1 MSASTPRR
9 FFFDVTVIG
18 KSQLVQYG
26 KLGGS
31 LREAKKAFKSPA
43 EAIAMTDKLI
53 ATKVREG
60 YVEINPSRLE
70 IVPFKGNK
78 KATEKQILALEEQI
92 GSSLP
97 DEYRSFLESRN
108 GGTPNPPYSRVP
120 GVEGIESIG
129 VGTLFCLRPSKPS
142 SDELTSQFE
151 QTRELLPQGHLPI
164 AGSSDFFT
172 ISLRPKTFGC
182 VFWWFHETEEL
193 DDDGN
198 YLESAGYLL
207 AGSFDEFLTRIAM
220 FFDEEKSTDVEPS
233 QDSQSRKKS
242 KPTIK
247 QLVRLIRHSHTPD
260 KVSEIKQVLKG
271 MDLSSIKN
279 GEWPFINIDNAQI
292 LDGLLKAGLNPE
304 ITDDNRQTLL
314 WQCASS
320 VPCINLL
327 MQHNV
332 NLERRSGSQAESA
345 LMRAMFCNS
354 IPAVKRLIELG
365 ADPTVN
371 FPDYISCKL
380 KTNQELRQIIE
391 KARVQWRKGKKTQQS
406 KAKPSEVATDKTKK
420 KSTSTMKQLL
430 RLMKHDFFPEYFDE
444 IDEYLSVIAD
454 LGDLS
459 GIKDGEW
466 PAIDRFECPR
476 LLKSLLDAGLN
487 PEIFDKKGNTL
498 LFQCVGHPD
507 CIDLITKLGVDVD
520 RRKSGNE
527 TALMRATY
535 KGNEACVKSLLK
547 AGANPTLEF
556 CGLAKV
562 FLSWKKEMSNLIESA
577 CKKWQP
583 PKSPSSSR
591 IPKVKSKR
599 SQ

>member
-9 FFFDVTVIG
+9 FFFDDGSSRKRWHVTVTG

-60 YVEINPSRLE
+60 YVEVNPSRLE

-345 LMRAMFCNS
+345 L
-354 IPAVKRLIELG
+354 
-365 ADPTVN
+365 
-371 FPDYISCKL
+371 
-380 KTNQELRQIIE
+380 
-391 KARVQWRKGKKTQQS
+391 
-406 KAKPSEVATDKTKK
+406 
-420 KSTSTMKQLL
+420 
-430 RLMKHDFFPEYFDE
+430 
-444 IDEYLSVIAD
+444 
-454 LGDLS
+454 
-459 GIKDGEW
+459 
-466 PAIDRFECPR
+466 
-476 LLKSLLDAGLN
+476 
-487 PEIFDKKGNTL
+487 
-498 LFQCVGHPD
+498 
-507 CIDLITKLGVDVD
+507 
-520 RRKSGNE
+520 
-527 TALMRATY
+527 
-535 KGNEACVKSLLK
+535 
-547 AGANPTLEF
+547 
-556 CGLAKV
+556 
-562 FLSWKKEMSNLIESA
+562 
-577 CKKWQP
+577 
-583 PKSPSSSR
+583 
-591 IPKVKSKR
+591 
-599 SQ
+599 